1 MCREVNVLQDD
12 KVLFFEE
19 MADVIP
25 LKDINRT
32 QSASVVRSPLP
43 TAGQLAKQ
51 SALNEHGLLA
61 ILPSMPHQFSRVS
74 PDEIVSHQ
82 HDGMQDAVFKRL
94 RLGKYH
100 IKTILDVHEY
110 NLQQARLSLVNC
122 IWGAFERGERNVLVI
137 HGKGYNSKPYPGL
150 MKSAVCD
157 WLLRIDQVAA
167 FHSATR
173 DQGSTGAVFVML
185 KKSQQKKI
193 ENSEINRKGS
203 GFR

>member
-1 MCREVNVLQDD
+1 VLKDD

-25 LKDINRT
+25 LKDVNKT
-32 QSASVVRSPLP
+32 QSVSLVSSSLP

-51 SALNEHGLLA
+51 SALNEHELLT
-61 ILPSMPHQFSRVS
+61 ILPLMPHQFSRVC
-74 PDEIVSHQ
+74 PDQIVSHQ
-82 HDGMQDAVFKRL
+82 HDGMQDAVFKQL
-94 RLGKYH
+94 RLGKYD

-110 NLQQARLSLVNC
+110 SLIQARLSLINC
-122 IWGAFERGERNVLVI
+122 IFGAFERGERNILVI

-150 MKSAVCD
+150 MKSAICD
-157 WLLRIDQVAA
+157 WLLRIDHVAA

-173 DQGSTGAVFVML
+173 DQGSTGAMFVML

-193 ENSEINRKGS
+193 ENSELNRKGS

>member
-1 MCREVNVLQDD
+1 MLKDD

-25 LKDINRT
+25 LKDINKT
-32 QSASVVRSPLP
+32 QSVNLASSSSP

-51 SALNEHGLLA
+51 SALNEHDLLTV
-61 ILPSMPHQFSRVS
+61 LPLMPYQFSRIS

-82 HDGMQDAVFKRL
+82 HDGMQDAVFKQL
-94 RLGKYH
+94 RLGKYD

-110 NLQQARLSLVNC
+110 SLVQARLSLINC
-122 IWGAFERGERNVLVI
+122 IFGAFERGERNILVI

-150 MKSAVCD
+150 MKSAICD
-157 WLLRIDQVAA
+157 WLFRIDHVAA

-173 DQGSTGAVFVML
+173 DQGSTGAMFVML

-193 ENSEINRKGS
+193 ENSELNRKGS

>member
-1 MCREVNVLQDD
+1 MLKDN

-25 LKDINRT
+25 LKDINKI
-32 QSASVVRSPLP
+32 QSVSLVCSSLP

-51 SALNEHGLLA
+51 SALNEHELLA
-61 ILPSMPHQFSRVS
+61 VLPLMPHQFSRVC
-74 PDEIVSHQ
+74 PDEIVSHK
-82 HDGMQDAVFKRL
+82 HDGMQDAVFKQF
-94 RLGKYH
+94 RLGKYD

-110 NLQQARLSLVNC
+110 NLHQARLSLVNC
-122 IWGAFERGERNVLVI
+122 IFGAFERGERNILVI

-150 MKSAVCD
+150 MKSAICD
-157 WLLRIDQVAA
+157 WLLRIDPVAA

-173 DQGSTGAVFVML
+173 DQGSTGAMFVML

-193 ENSEINRKGS
+193 ENSELNRKGS